1 MDGLN
6 NYNPVNE
13 TVARKKSWPVL
24 KIIISLLFVLAIF
37 AAGVSIGRG
46 DKINLKGLSAPKST
60 PTALDYSSVDQVYNL
75 LKSNFDGSLDTS
87 KLLDGLKFGLVQAA
101 NDPYTEYL
109 NAADAKELDNQL
121 SGTFTG
127 IGAEL
132 GTDENNN
139 IVVVAPLAGYP
150 AEKAGLQPKD
160 IIGAIDGQSTA
171 ELTVSAA
178 VRKIRGPADSQVKLT
193 IIRGNDKPFDVT
205 ITRTQITLP
214 SVESKVDGS
223 IGYIKIS
230 QFTAETVSIA
240 AKTATNFKQQGVK
253 AVVLDLRNNPGGYL
267 SGAIDVSSLWLEKG
281 KVVVSERRGSQVLST
296 DYASGNATLLGLPT
310 AIVING
316 GSASASEII
325 AGALH
330 DNSVATIVGEKS
342 FGKGSVQ
349 QIERLLGGAALKVT
363 IARWFTP
370 KGANIDKQGITP
382 DIQVTQTDDDK
393 KAGRDPQKDKAY
405 EILRSKIQ

>member
-46 DKINLKGLSAPKST
+46 DKINLKGLSANKST
-60 PTALDYSSVDQVYNL
+60 TTAVDYSSVDQVYNL

-296 DYASGNATLLGLPT
+296 DYASGNA
-310 AIVING
+310 
-316 GSASASEII
+316 
-325 AGALH
+325 AL
-330 DNSVATIVGEKS
+330 
-342 FGKGSVQ
+342 
-349 QIERLLGGAALKVT
+349 
-363 IARWFTP
+363 
-370 KGANIDKQGITP
+370 
-382 DIQVTQTDDDK
+382 
-393 KAGRDPQKDKAY
+393 
-405 EILRSKIQ
+405 LRSEEHT